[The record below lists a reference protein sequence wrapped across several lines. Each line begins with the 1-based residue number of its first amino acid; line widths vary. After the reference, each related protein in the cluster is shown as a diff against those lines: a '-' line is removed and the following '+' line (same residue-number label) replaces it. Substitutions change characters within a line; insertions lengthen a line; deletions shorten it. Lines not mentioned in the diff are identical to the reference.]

1 TAIAALRLTVCVAL
15 AETAS
20 LFVPFEQSYWV
31 TLTVGIVLKPDF
43 GSVFG
48 RAVLRGAGTVVG
60 VGVGAVGVATTAT
73 SGPTAWIVVVV
84 VAVLAGGVPFGKVRN
99 YAIMT
104 SFVTP
109 LIIMEIELSAGGD
122 WAVVLARLANT
133 VIGCAIV
140 LVFGY
145 LLWPGSLRPRVGG
158 RLADMDDTVAG
169 YARQGLVP
177 LSEPPS
183 PTERSRRRRRAYRG
197 LADLRTAFQQAV
209 VEPTA
214 GGRQAR
220 AWA

>member
-1 TAIAALRLTVCVAL
+1 MLNAGMRAPAEVIEYLRSVAVAVLSGTDLPAVPPGPDDSERIAALYAGLAKIQAGSTRARSEYDPLLRRLRTWLGSIVAGPLTAIAALRLTVCVAL

-60 VGVGAVGVATTAT
+60 VGVGAVVVATTAT

-109 LIIMEIELSAGGD
+109 LIIMEIELSAG
-122 WAVVLARLANT
+122 
-133 VIGCAIV
+133 
-140 LVFGY
+140 
-145 LLWPGSLRPRVGG
+145 
-158 RLADMDDTVAG
+158 
-169 YARQGLVP
+169 
-177 LSEPPS
+177 
-183 PTERSRRRRRAYRG
+183 
-197 LADLRTAFQQAV
+197 
-209 VEPTA
+209 
-214 GGRQAR
+214 
-220 AWA
+220 